1 MIEAQA
7 MYINALIKKIK
18 GAKDQGGNLR
28 IEPKSKV
35 VEEYNNEIQARL
47 RQSAFADPNCNSWYK
62 NEAGLITNNWA
73 DAVVPYQKRTS
84 SISWDDFEISG
95 TGARNVE
102 MSGRT
107 SWSRVVEETQVSNKI
122 LLAGLVTAAGAVT
135 ASVLS
140 RKSLKVF

>member
-18 GAKDQGGNLR
+18 AAKEQGGNLR

-102 MSGRT
+102 TSGRT

-135 ASVLS
+135 ATVLS